1 MSPETIGIIGVAVV
15 IILLFA
21 RMWIGAAMAIVGFL
35 GTAYLQGLEAGF
47 SVAGLVPY
55 ENIATYVMSPLPMF
69 ALMGVIVGA
78 TGLGEELYGATY
90 KWIGQLRGGLA
101 SATVLAC
108 ALIAAISGSG
118 ATATI
123 IMGKTA
129 LPEMRRFKYD
139 DALAT
144 GCIAMGGTLG
154 ILIPPSIAF
163 ILYALMTEQSVGVL
177 YMAGFLPGVLL
188 TVLFIITIT
197 TMTTIRPILGP
208 AGPRTSFKDKM
219 ISLKNVWHIV
229 VLFLLVLGGI
239 YLGIFTAT
247 EAGAVGVFGSLVI
260 ALVKRRLSR
269 KNIVPIFLEGVEI
282 TGMILLLLVGAFMFM
297 KFLGL
302 SKLPFMLAELISN
315 LAWSPYAILAL
326 VIIIYLIL
334 GMILDI
340 YSAILL
346 TIPIT
351 YPVIVGLGF
360 DPVWYGVILV
370 ILIELG
376 LVTPPVGMNVFTLSG
391 LTEVKIGTIFRGIVP
406 FCVAAL
412 VCIILL
418 TIFPQIALFLPSTM
432 TVR

>member
-1 MSPETIGIIGVAVV
+1 
-15 IILLFA
+15 
-21 RMWIGAAMAIVGFL
+21 
-35 GTAYLQGLEAGF
+35 
-47 SVAGLVPY
+47 
-55 ENIATYVMSPLPMF
+55 
-69 ALMGVIVGA
+69 
-78 TGLGEELYGATY
+78 
-90 KWIGQLRGGLA
+90 
-101 SATVLAC
+101 
-108 ALIAAISGSG
+108 LIAAISGSG

-129 LPEMRRFKYD
+129 LPEMRKYKYED
-139 DALAT
+139 SLAT
-144 GCIAMGGTLG
+144 GCIAIGGTLG

-163 ILYALMTEQSVGVL
+163 ILYALMTEQSVGAL

-188 TVLFIITIT
+188 TVLFIATITI
-197 TMTTIRPILGP
+197 MTLIRPILGP
-208 AGPRTSFKDKM
+208 AGPKTSFKDK
-219 ISLKNVWHIV
+219 ILAFKTIWHIV

-247 EAGAVGVFGSLVI
+247 EAGAVGVFGSIVI
-260 ALVKRRLSR
+260 AAIKRRFSR
-269 KNIVPIFLEGVEI
+269 KMIVPIFLEGVEI

-302 SKLPFMLAELISN
+302 SKLPFMLAQLIGT
-315 LAWSPYAILAL
+315 LAWSPYAILSL

-334 GMILDI
+334 GMILDV

-406 FCVAAL
+406 FCVAVL
-412 VCIILL
+412 VCIVLL

-432 TVR
+432 AVR